1 MNISEQE
8 KMLFKELLGEL
19 GLLISRAINSLAN
32 NKFNSGELF
41 NIFLALALSLNVH
54 PYFLMVGV
62 TLAASSA
69 FMLPVATPPNAVV
82 FSSNLLTIPDMIKV
96 GLVMNIISI
105 LLATLLVYYLLSEVW
120 GINFDILPKSIK

>member
-105 LLATLLVYYLLSEVW
+105 LLATLLVYYLLPEVW

>member
-19 GLLISRAINSLAN
+19 GLLISRAINSLVN

-105 LLATLLVYYLLSEVW
+105 LLATLLVYYLLPEVW